1 MTLSVTDL
9 LRLISNCQTIN
20 NNTAN
25 KEERMYIVY
34 YSRMIQRD
42 NKWFIETG
50 KVSTPKGKL
59 TAIRKKCKVLGLRIN
74 AIIPVY

>member
-1 MTLSVTDL
+1 
-9 LRLISNCQTIN
+9 
-20 NNTAN
+20 
-25 KEERMYIVY
+25 MYIVH

-42 NKWFIETG
+42 NKWYIEMG
-50 KVSTPKGKL
+50 KVNTPKGKL